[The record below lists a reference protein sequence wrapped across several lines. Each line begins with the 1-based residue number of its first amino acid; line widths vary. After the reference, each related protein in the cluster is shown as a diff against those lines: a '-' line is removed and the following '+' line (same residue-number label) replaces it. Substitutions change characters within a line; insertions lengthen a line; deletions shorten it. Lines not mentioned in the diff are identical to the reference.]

1 MGKIEHLR
9 HDFADSEVA
18 EEAHLPGGAK
28 DAAHGAARLRADAER
43 TPLVVAHEHRL
54 DVLAIWQLEEH
65 FFGTAVAG
73 TLLAGD
79 GGTVNNRVGFQ
90 LLNQVPRQITH
101 LGKFGDVLLVQP
113 FPNLLR
119 PKLRLAQFVQEAD

>member
-43 TPLVVAHEHRL
+43 APLVVAHEHRL
-54 DVLAIWQLEEH
+54 DVLAIWQLEED

-73 TLLAGD
+73 MLLTGNGGAMDD
-79 GGTVNNRVGFQ
+79 GVGFQ
-90 LLNQVPRQITH
+90 FLNQVPRQI
-101 LGKFGDVLLVQP
+101 
-113 FPNLLR
+113 R
-119 PKLRLAQFVQEAD
+119 